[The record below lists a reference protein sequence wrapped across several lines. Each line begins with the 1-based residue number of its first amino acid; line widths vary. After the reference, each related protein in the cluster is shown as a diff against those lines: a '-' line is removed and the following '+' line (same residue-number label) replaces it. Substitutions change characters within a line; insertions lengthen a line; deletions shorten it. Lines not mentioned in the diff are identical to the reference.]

1 MEQHRLEKCNKLREM
16 GLNPYVNSHIITST
30 IANILEKYSS
40 SETELPESEEFSA
53 AGRILAKRE
62 FGKTA
67 FLTIRDRSGIIQVY
81 IKKALL
87 SEEEFEVYT
96 LTDIGD
102 FIGVKGTLFRTK
114 TGELTIRAF
123 HYRLL
128 TKTLRDLPENF
139 HGLKDV
145 ETRYRQRYLDLI
157 VNNDVK
163 EVFIKRSQIIK
174 EIRDFFTSCGFVEV
188 ETPMMHSLV
197 GGAAAKPFI
206 THHNAL
212 DMQLYLRIA
221 PELYLK
227 RLVVGG
233 IERVFEL
240 NRNFRNEGVDTK
252 HNPEFTMIEWYM
264 AYADYHTLMDMI
276 EELVTTISQ
285 KINNTL
291 QIQFGDLN
299 IDLQRP
305 WARLTMAE
313 AIEKYGN
320 ISQDEIADYE
330 KAKAAAEKLH
340 IQVDSSWGHG
350 KIISEIFEITAEE
363 KLINPAFIIDYPKE
377 ISPLSKSKESNPEL
391 TDRFELFI
399 AGMELSNGFN
409 ELNDPVDQEER
420 FQKQVDSRNAGDEEA
435 CMMDEDYIRA
445 LEYGLPPTAGA
456 GMGIDR
462 LVMLLTNQVS
472 IRDVLLF
479 PYMRSED

>member
-128 TKTLRDLPENF
+128 TKTLRDLSEKF

-462 LVMLLTNQVS
+462 LVMLFTDEAS

-479 PYMRSED
+479 PTMKPLA